1 MALKKIFYRSIL
13 FNGTVKRNNMVPI
26 ISIVG
31 YADAG
36 KTTLIEKLVPAL
48 KVRGYRVGTV
58 KHAVHES
65 SLDTEGKDSWRHY
78 QAGADAVVIVSD
90 EKIAMIRRNNSASG
104 DAREELSRVAPYFS
118 DMDLVLAEGYKQAPF
133 PKIEIL
139 RGDEAKT
146 AVPFCVHDERLIAL
160 VSDIDI
166 PIRVPR
172 FGLDDI
178 EKLVDFIKEKYLSK

>member
-1 MALKKIFYRSIL
+1 
-13 FNGTVKRNNMVPI
+13 MVPI

-36 KTTLIEKLVPAL
+36 KTTLIEKLVLAL
-48 KVRGYRVGTV
+48 KGRGYRVGTV

-78 QAGADAVVIVSD
+78 QAGADAVAVVSD
-90 EKIAMIRRNNSASG
+90 EKIAIIRRKNPTSG
-104 DAREELSRVAPYFS
+104 DSREDLSRVAPYFS

-133 PKIEIL
+133 PKIEIF
-139 RGDEAKT
+139 RPSEST
-146 AVPFCVHDERLIAL
+146 APVCAHDERLIAL

-166 PIRVPR
+166 SSRVPR
-172 FGLDDI
+172 FGLNDM
-178 EKLVDFIKEKYLSK
+178 EKLVDFIEGKYLAGLTR